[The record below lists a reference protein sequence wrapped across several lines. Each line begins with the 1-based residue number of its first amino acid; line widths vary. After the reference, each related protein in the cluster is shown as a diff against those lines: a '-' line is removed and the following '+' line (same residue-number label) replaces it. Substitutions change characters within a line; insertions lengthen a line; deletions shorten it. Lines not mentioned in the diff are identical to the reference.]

1 MPPLHSVVQF
11 ALAAWA
17 IIIVPGPSVLFV
29 ISRGVALGRKAA
41 LATVVGN
48 AAGAAV
54 QAVLVSVGLGSIVA
68 RSTFVF
74 NAVKIVGALYLIWLG
89 IKAFRSRHLLTL
101 PSAED
106 GGVVRSTRRIIRE
119 GFTVGVTNPKT
130 TVFFAA
136 VLPQFTASGGGSQP
150 LQMLVLSAVFIAIAL
165 LSDGA
170 YGLLAGTAS
179 AWFKRSP
186 RRLQTVAG
194 AGGLAIVGLGIHLAL
209 SRRAD

>member
-1 MPPLHSVVQF
+1 MPPLHAVVRF

-41 LATVVGN
+41 LATVAGN
-48 AAGAAV
+48 AGGAAI
-54 QAVLVSVGLGSIVA
+54 QAVLVSVGLGSVVA
-68 RSTFVF
+68 RSTAVF
-74 NAVKIVGALYLIWLG
+74 NAVKFVGALYLVWLG
-89 IKAFRSRHLLTL
+89 IKAFRSRKSLTM
-101 PSAED
+101 PTAED
-106 GGVVRSTRRIIRE
+106 GVARSTRRIIRE

-136 VLPQFTASGGGSQP
+136 VLPQFVAQGGSNQP
-150 LQMLVLSAVFIAIAL
+150 MQMLVLSAVFIAIAL

-170 YGLLAGTAS
+170 YGLLAGTARS
-179 AWFKRSP
+179 WFQRSP
-186 RRLQTVAG
+186 RRLETVAG
-194 AGGLAIVGLGIHLAL
+194 LGGLAIVGLGINLAL

>member
-1 MPPLHSVVQF
+1 MPPLHAVVQF

-41 LATVVGN
+41 MATVVGN

-68 RSTFVF
+68 RSTLVF
-74 NAVKIVGALYLIWLG
+74 NTVKTVGALYLIWLG
-89 IKAFRSRHLLTL
+89 VKAFRSRRSLTL

-106 GGVVRSTRRIIRE
+106 GVVRSTRRIIRE

-136 VLPQFTASGGGSQP
+136 VLPQFTARGGGSQP

-194 AGGLAIVGLGIHLAL
+194 AGGLAIVGLGVHLAL
-209 SRRAD
+209 SQRAE